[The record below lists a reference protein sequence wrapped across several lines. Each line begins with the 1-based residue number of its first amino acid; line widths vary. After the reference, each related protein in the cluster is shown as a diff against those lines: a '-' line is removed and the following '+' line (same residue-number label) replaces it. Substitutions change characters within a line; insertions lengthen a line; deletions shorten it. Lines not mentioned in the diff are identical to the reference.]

1 MTGMS
6 GSDDRHPG
14 PDDGPV
20 DRPDSESADGLT
32 DRPDAATSP
41 DPGPDLPPDAE
52 PAERA
57 GGAPVERDERPL
69 SRLAERFRI
78 PLGVLVAVIGLGLAV
93 LFLTQPPELADGTRG
108 TVEHVALVGLWV
120 LIAAAGATYA
130 FGAPRRVTNLCAAA
144 GLAAYA
150 VVWVSGL

>member
-6 GSDDRHPG
+6 GSDDRLPG
-14 PDDGPV
+14 PDDGPAA
-20 DRPDSESADGLT
+20 RPDSPSADGLQ
-32 DRPDAATSP
+32 DRPDAESP
-41 DPGPDLPPDAE
+41 GAEPDDHADAE
-52 PAERA
+52 PAERPD
-57 GGAPVERDERPL
+57 GQPVERDERPL

>member
-1 MTGMS
+1 MAGMS
-6 GSDDRHPG
+6 GSDDRPPG
-14 PDDGPV
+14 PD
-20 DRPDSESADGLT
+20 E
-32 DRPDAATSP
+32 
-41 DPGPDLPPDAE
+41 E
-52 PAERA
+52 
-57 GGAPVERDERPL
+57 PVERYHDGPGDEAVERPEEEPVEPDERPL

-78 PLGVLVAVIGLGLAV
+78 PLGALVTLIGLGLAV

-150 VVWVSGL
+150 VVWISGL